1 MLLNIEVFIFL
12 FVSRILSFLSKLFK
26 KGSGTSV
33 PGYLVEL
40 YFPFLI
46 KFFDK
51 KYKQVIYITGTNGK
65 TTTRAIL
72 VDLFEKNKY
81 KVASNRGGANI
92 MRGVASALFQ
102 DLGFNLKVKSD
113 ILILEVEEA
122 TLPKIKN
129 FIQIDSLILTN
140 IFRDQLDAYGEI
152 DTTLTYF
159 KDFLSSQ
166 SCAVVIN
173 GDDPKLLEIVPAIS
187 DKKIIYCGLIS
198 DEMPKYEGS
207 IKLAIDYNYQAK
219 NINYRQGL
227 MEFDMNGQFYTTQLS
242 GVYNI
247 YNIIFAVVIANQN
260 NLKFVP
266 QYLSTFKPVFGRG
279 ERFVINDVTTSLYLV
294 KNPEGFNQVLQ
305 FVKKAY
311 VGEKVNLIFL
321 VNDNIADS
329 RDVSWLWDVE
339 FEKFRAEFLVNQVD
353 INNIYVGG
361 SRADDIL
368 LRLEYADFHSISY
381 GNNLGSIASVVDNL
395 VTLDSTNIVFATY
408 TAMLE
413 FRKELSRITEVSSIT
428 NVGN

>member
-72 VDLFEKNKY
+72 VDLFERNNY

-102 DLGFNLKVKSD
+102 DLGFNLQVKSN

-129 FIQIDSLILTN
+129 FIKIDSLILTN

-159 KDFLSSQ
+159 KDFLSVQ
-166 SCAVVIN
+166 DCAVVIN
-173 GDDPKLLEIVPAIS
+173 GDDPKLLEIVPALTG
-187 DKKIIYCGLIS
+187 KRIIYCGLIS

-260 NLKFVP
+260 NLKYVP
-266 QYLSTFKPVFGRG
+266 QYINSFKPVFGRG
-279 ERFVINDVTTSLYLV
+279 ERFTINNNITSLYLV

-311 VGEKVNLIFL
+311 IGEKLNLIFL

-329 RDVSWLWDVE
+329 KDVSWLWDVE
-339 FEKFRAEFLVNQVD
+339 FEKFRAEFLVNGVD
-353 INNIYVGG
+353 IKDIYVGG

-381 GNNLGSIASVVDNL
+381 GNNLGSIKSVVDNL
-395 VTLDSTNIVFATY
+395 VKLDSTNIVFATY

-413 FRKELSRITEVSSIT
+413 FRKELSSIIEVSSIT
-428 NVGN
+428 NIGN

>member
-1 MLLNIEVFIFL
+1 MLLNIEVFLFL
-12 FVSRILSFLSKLFK
+12 IVSRILSFLSKLFK

-33 PGYLVEL
+33 PGYLVEY
-40 YFPFLI
+40 YFPFLV

-72 VDLFEKNKY
+72 VDLFEKNKIS
-81 KVASNRGGANI
+81 VASNRGGANI
-92 MRGVASALFQ
+92 FRGVASALFQ

-113 ILILEVEEA
+113 VLILEVEEA
-122 TLPKIKN
+122 TLPKIKDY
-129 FIQIDSLILTN
+129 ITVDALILTN

-152 DTTLTYF
+152 DTTLNYF
-159 KDFLSSQ
+159 KDFLSVQ
-166 SCAVVIN
+166 NCEVVIN
-173 GDDPKLLEIVPAIS
+173 GDDPKLLEIVPS
-187 DKKIIYCGLIS
+187 LNNKITYCGIIS

-207 IKLAIDYNYQAK
+207 IKLNVDYNYQAT
-219 NINYRQGL
+219 NINYRSGL

-247 YNIIFAVVIANQN
+247 YNIIFAVVIANKN
-260 NLKFVP
+260 KLKFVP

-279 ERFVINDVTTSLYLV
+279 ERFVINKVTTSLYLV

-353 INNIYVGG
+353 INNIFVGG

-381 GNNLGSIASVVDNL
+381 GNNLGSIATVIDNL
-395 VTLDSTNIVFATY
+395 QSLESTNIVFATY

-413 FRKELSRITEVSSIT
+413 FRKELSRYIEVSSIT